1 MCTLIHTTQDAG
13 FTSMNECAGQW
24 FCQQD
29 ASSTEENLFE
39 AFCFRDQL
47 SEDYDPAFKQPT
59 SHGNTFMT
67 NWPGPQRYEELD
79 VGMLNADLKHSAGPT
94 SECILN
100 NSWEPSTE
108 ATSEDA
114 VHTKSLMQGTPATV
128 EAELEED
135 IQREIEAELKKEIS
149 LLSQKLAVLQARH
162 GAQRMVEGPLPAVL
176 SCPVTP
182 VLTPRDSKE
191 TNVQGS
197 NLNQSDAGAN
207 GTRHRRGGPMV
218 ATKQSRQKSEWK
230 ASMRPDIPSPGM
242 KQNEGMIHQDFSP
255 QSNDYGQARA
265 HEQFNH
271 GNEHS
276 LEGTPSSGSLHSN
289 ITDYVMKDPA
299 IQNSHGGVPCPR
311 VYPNNSRRFDWVKTL
326 RSGETGSRVSSGT
339 SVSSDKKSLQMPK
352 TKRPIETKAECGSK
366 NQRGTTTGNWT
377 NDLSDMTEMLENRL
391 SDLAIRTTMACVQ
404 IRAPQDPGGTRSCG
418 HVLTTKHA
426 KYLEPAADKSTKDLG
441 SSLLAENDYGCL
453 DRRTV
458 LHLMKAGLKRGPIRK
473 KIVYQSSHSKP
484 RPVRTCNTHKDATN
498 GKRGETACEKVSP
511 EKQTQTDELKEI
523 LQKTELISPNTIKT
537 KCKTFVQFPNDR
549 PKPSLHCDD
558 SERLH
563 GEATRNGNS
572 NMLVQNNHLLSTQEK
587 ISQSQIS
594 TLSSKEK
601 QHPVKTTYMR
611 IIELVADTGNQHSG
625 KKSTHGSRQCLA
637 SDKGSLSSLL
647 MEVKHRAEGEHCA
660 IHWKR
665 H

>member
-1 MCTLIHTTQDAG
+1 
-13 FTSMNECAGQW
+13 MNECAGQW

-39 AFCFRDQL
+39 AFCFGDQL
-47 SEDYDPAFKQPT
+47 SEDYDPAFKRPT
-59 SHGNTFMT
+59 FHGNTFKT
-67 NWPGPQRYEELD
+67 TWPVPQRYEELD
-79 VGMLNADLKHSAGPT
+79 VGMSNADLLKHSAGPT
-94 SECILN
+94 SECTLN
-100 NSWEPSTE
+100 SSWEPSTE
-108 ATSEDA
+108 STSEDA
-114 VHTKSLMQGTPATV
+114 VHPKSLMQGTPATV

-149 LLSQKLAVLQARH
+149 LLSQKLAVLQTRH

-182 VLTPRDSKE
+182 VRTPRDSKE
-191 TNVQGS
+191 TNVQTS
-197 NLNQSDAGAN
+197 NINHSDVGAI

-218 ATKQSRQKSEWK
+218 AAKQSRQKSEWK
-230 ASMRPDIPSPGM
+230 ASMRPDIPPPGM
-242 KQNEGMIHQDFSP
+242 KQNEGMIHQDYSP

-265 HEQFNH
+265 HEEFNH
-271 GNEHS
+271 GDEHS

-326 RSGETGSRVSSGT
+326 RSGETGSRVSSRT
-339 SVSSDKKSLQMPK
+339 SVSSDNKPLQMPK
-352 TKRPIETKAECGSK
+352 TKRPIETKAECASTG

-377 NDLSDMTEMLENRL
+377 NDLSDITEMLENRL

-404 IRAPQDPGGTRSCG
+404 IRAPQEPGGTRSCG
-418 HVLTTKHA
+418 HVLATKHA

-441 SSLLAENDYGCL
+441 SSFLAENDYGCL

-473 KIVYQSSHSKP
+473 KIAHPSSHSKP
-484 RPVRTCNTHKDATN
+484 GPVRTCNTHKDATN
-498 GKRGETACEKVSP
+498 GKRGGTACEKVSP
-511 EKQTQTDELKEI
+511 EKQTQTDELKDI
-523 LQKTELISPNTIKT
+523 QQNTELVSPNTIKT
-537 KCKTFVQFPNDR
+537 KCKTFVQSPNRR
-549 PKPSLHCDD
+549 PKSSHHCDD
-558 SERLH
+558 FERLH

-572 NMLVQNNHLLSTQEK
+572 NTLVQSNQVVSTQEK

-594 TLSSKEK
+594 TVSSKEK

-611 IIELVADTGNQHSG
+611 IIELVADTGNQHSA
-625 KKSTHGSRQCLA
+625 KKSTLGSRQCLA

-660 IHWKR
+660 IH
-665 H
+665 

>member
-1 MCTLIHTTQDAG
+1 MCTLVHTTQDAG

-24 FCQQD
+24 LCQQD
-29 ASSTEENLFE
+29 SSSTEERLFE

-47 SEDYDPAFKQPT
+47 SEDYDPPFTRTT
-59 SHGNTFMT
+59 SHGNTFMAT
-67 NWPGPQRYEELD
+67 WPVPPSNEELD
-79 VGMLNADLKHSAGPT
+79 VGMLNVDPKNSAGPT
-94 SECILN
+94 SQCTLK

-108 ATSEDA
+108 LASED
-114 VHTKSLMQGTPATV
+114 HGDCRSLMQGTPATV

-191 TNVQGS
+191 TNVQSS
-197 NLNQSDAGAN
+197 NINQSDAGAM
-207 GTRHRRGGPMV
+207 GTRHRRGGPII
-218 ATKQSRQKSEWK
+218 AAKQSRPKSEWK
-230 ASMRPDIPSPGM
+230 ARMRPDIPSPGT
-242 KQNEGMIHQDFSP
+242 KQNEGMIHQDCSP
-255 QSNDYGQARA
+255 QSNDCRQARIR
-265 HEQFNH
+265 EEFNYED
-271 GNEHS
+271 EHS
-276 LEGTPSSGSLHSN
+276 LEGTPSSGSLNSN
-289 ITDYVMKDPA
+289 ITDYVMKDPT
-299 IQNSHGGVPCPR
+299 IQNSCGRVPCPR
-311 VYPNNSRRFDWVKTL
+311 EYPNNSRRFDWVKTL
-326 RSGETGSRVSSGT
+326 RSAEMGSRLSSGT
-339 SVSSDKKSLQMPK
+339 SVSSDKKPLKIPK
-352 TKRPIETKAECGSK
+352 TKRPIETKEEYASK
-366 NQRGTTTGNWT
+366 SQSDKTTGNRT

-404 IRAPQDPGGTRSCG
+404 IPGPQDLECTSSCG

-426 KYLEPAADKSTKDLG
+426 KYLEPTADKSTKDLG
-441 SSLLAENDYGCL
+441 SSVLAEEDYGCL

-473 KIVYQSSHSKP
+473 KTVHQSPYSKP

-498 GKRGETACEKVSP
+498 GKHGETASEKVSP
-511 EKQTQTDELKEI
+511 EKQTQTDELKEV
-523 LQKTELISPNTIKT
+523 QQTKELVTPYTIKT
-537 KCKTFVQFPNDR
+537 ERKTLVQSPNDR
-549 PKPSLHCDD
+549 QKTSLHCDD
-558 SERLH
+558 SERLQ
-563 GEATRNGNS
+563 ATRTGNS
-572 NMLVQNNHLLSTQEK
+572 NMLVQSNRALSTQEK

-594 TLSSKEK
+594 ILGSKEK

-611 IIELVADTGNQHSG
+611 IIELVADTGNQHSA
-625 KKSTHGSRQCLA
+625 KKSIHGSRQCLA

-647 MEVKHRAEGEHCA
+647 MEVKHHADGKHCA
-660 IHWKR
+660 IHSNKW